1 MKHDKSLLAIH
12 IHAASGSV
20 KTFAQ
25 NDQALASRIIA
36 GLNPARLFSS
46 GRITIA
52 GEYSLTAFVASR
64 VTRID
69 FISEGFACWEFPA
82 DISDVVELS
91 EEEFHQRLHQ
101 DGTVQLEK
109 REKPQTPGDF
119 AVRFLH
125 VEMLG
130 GQQIFLAIEIVV
142 ELPAERLNGIHF
154 LLSAPAVHF
163 RLRQGG
169 VGVLNP
175 ANMVGFTTYP
185 GPDRTPADAWPA
197 HHAGSK

>member
-1 MKHDKSLLAIH
+1 MKNKNAHLEIRIH
-12 IHAASGSV
+12 GASGSV
-20 KTFAQ
+20 KSFVQDDKT
-25 NDQALASRIIA
+25 LASRILD
-36 GLNPARLFSS
+36 GLHPARLFSS
-46 GRITIA
+46 GKITIA
-52 GEYSLTAFVASR
+52 GEYSLTAYVASQ
-64 VTRID
+64 VTQID
-69 FISEGFACWEFPA
+69 FISEAFACWEFPP
-82 DISDVVELS
+82 DISDMVELS

-101 DGTVQLEK
+101 NGQTQMEK
-109 REKPQTPGDF
+109 RTKPQTTGDF

-142 ELPAERLNGIHF
+142 GLPAERLNRIHF

-169 VGVLNP
+169 VGVLNL
-175 ANMVGFTTYP
+175 ANMVRFTAYP

-197 HHAGSK
+197 HHAANG